1 MLENSDYEILFF
13 MHDFKYLKESN
24 DISTGTQNLIYLEMV
39 ECYKTVYNFYMRLLT
54 LLSLSRL
61 LLPIVVN
68 RCNIV
73 AHKKAF
79 EAIP

>member
-73 AHKKAF
+73 AHKKTF
-79 EAIP
+79 KVIP